1 MKYAIAL
8 LLLVSG
14 CTQSPEL
21 PTDPV
26 ARGKVNAERIGCLAC
41 HTVNG
46 QSSIGPTWKGLFES
60 ERHFNDGTSGVANRR
75 YLYESIK
82 RPQAKVVK
90 NYNPVMPPYEH
101 LEASELRSLV
111 LYIESLK

>member
-1 MKYAIAL
+1 MKYAILILTL
-8 LLLVSG
+8 LAG
-14 CTQSPEL
+14 CTQSPEDL
-21 PTDPV
+21 PSDPV
-26 ARGKVNAERIGCLAC
+26 QRGKKIAENKGCMAC
-41 HTVNG
+41 HTTTGVRG
-46 QSSIGPTWKGLFES
+46 IGPTWKGLFES
-60 ERHFNDGTSGVANRR
+60 ERTLIDDSVVFANRR

-90 NYNPVMPPYEH
+90 TYSPVMPPYE